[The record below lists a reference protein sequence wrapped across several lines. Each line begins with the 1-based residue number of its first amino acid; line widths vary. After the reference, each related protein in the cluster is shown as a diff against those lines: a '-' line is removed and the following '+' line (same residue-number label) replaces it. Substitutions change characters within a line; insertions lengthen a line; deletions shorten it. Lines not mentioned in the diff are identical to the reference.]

1 MSTLLERLDSNKVF
15 GGQLIK
21 YKFKVCKSGQKRYHR
36 SSSIQS
42 TALGGLDALF
52 NLFLPVNTT
61 QGKVPVLI
69 YLSGL
74 TCTEDNGYVK
84 CSRSDL
90 ELLFFLIRAQKGGF
104 LAVASSQGIAML
116 FPDTSPRGARVPGED
131 DDWDFGT
138 GAGFYLDATKP
149 EYTKC
154 YNMATHIAV
163 ELPQVIEAA
172 GLPVVRPYLSIRCQR
187 Y

>member
-15 GGQLIK
+15 EGQLIK
-21 YKFKVCKSGQKRYHR
+21 YKFKVSKSGQKRYHR
-36 SSSIQS
+36 IQSSSIQS

-52 NLFLPVNTT
+52 NLFLPFNTT

-90 ELLFFLIRAQKGGF
+90 ELLFF
-104 LAVASSQGIAML
+104 
-116 FPDTSPRGARVPGED
+116 
-131 DDWDFGT
+131 
-138 GAGFYLDATKP
+138 
-149 EYTKC
+149 
-154 YNMATHIAV
+154 
-163 ELPQVIEAA
+163 
-172 GLPVVRPYLSIRCQR
+172 
-187 Y
+187 